1 MTCFANTY
9 SITSLE
15 ISPCYHV
22 ASSLAMINE
31 QVAKQLEQA
40 RAEYARLEEQMS
52 DPQVITSPQYRNIT
66 QRYAHLRDL
75 INLGE
80 QWEQV
85 TSSISEEEEMWE
97 TEEDL
102 REEIDEALEKDRT
115 KLQQV
120 EAKFLNLAIPPDPRD
135 RKTAIVEIRP
145 GTGGDESSLF
155 AADLFRM
162 YTRFGEANGFKISL
176 LDSHPT
182 PLGGFK
188 QITFAIEGKN
198 AFGRFRYE
206 SGVHRV
212 QRVPETESAG
222 RIHTSTASVV
232 VLPEAEDVEV
242 NIDPN
247 DLKIDTFR
255 STGPGGQSVNTT
267 DSAVRITHI
276 PTGLVVSCQDE
287 KSQHK
292 NKAQAMR
299 VLRSRLKDRLEKE
312 HEAELSATRRKQIGS
327 GDRSEK
333 IRTYNFPQNRVTDH
347 RIGLTLYHLHD
358 ILEGDLTAL
367 LDALRK
373 ADLEEQTL

>member
-1 MTCFANTY
+1 
-9 SITSLE
+9 
-15 ISPCYHV
+15 
-22 ASSLAMINE
+22 MINE

-40 RAEYARLEEQMS
+40 RAEYASLEEQMS

-75 INLGE
+75 IKLGE

-135 RKTAIVEIRP
+135 CKTAIVEIRP
-145 GTGGDESSLF
+145 GPGGDESSLF

-162 YTRFGEANGFKISL
+162 YTRFSEANGFKISL

-247 DLKIDTFR
+247 DLKVDTFR

-312 HEAELSATRRKQIGS
+312 HEAEQSATRRKQIGS

-367 LDALRK
+367 LEGLRK

>member
-1 MTCFANTY
+1 
-9 SITSLE
+9 
-15 ISPCYHV
+15 
-22 ASSLAMINE
+22 MINE
-31 QVAKQLEQA
+31 QVVKQLEQA

-115 KLQQV
+115 ELQQV

-135 RKTAIVEIRP
+135 RKTAIVEIR
-145 GTGGDESSLF
+145 GGAGGDESSLF

-198 AFGRFRYE
+198 AFGCFRYE

-222 RIHTSTASVV
+222 RIHTSTATVV
-232 VLPEAEDVEV
+232 VLPEAEEIEV
-242 NIDPN
+242 NVDPN

-358 ILEGDLTAL
+358 ILEGDLTELLAAL
-367 LDALRK
+367 CK
-373 ADLEEQTL
+373 AALEEQTL

>member
-1 MTCFANTY
+1 MVNQQIARE
-9 SITSLE
+9 LE
-15 ISPCYHV
+15 R
-22 ASSLAMINE
+22 
-31 QVAKQLEQA
+31 A
-40 RAEYARLEEQMS
+40 RAEYSRIEKQMS
-52 DPQVITSPQYRNIT
+52 DPQVISSPDYRNIT
-66 QRYAHLRDL
+66 QQYAHLRDL
-75 INLGE
+75 IDLGV
-80 QWEQV
+80 QWEKL

-97 TEEDL
+97 TEEEL
-102 REEIDEALEKDRT
+102 RDEIEEALEKDRAQ
-115 KLQQV
+115 LRQV
-120 EAKFLNLAIPPDPRD
+120 EASFLNLAIPPDPRD
-135 RKTAIVEIRP
+135 RKTAIVEIRA

-162 YTRFGEANGFKISL
+162 YTRYAEANGYKVSL

-188 QITFAIEGKN
+188 QITFAIEGKS

-232 VLPEAEDVEV
+232 VLPEAEEVEIT
-242 NIDPN
+242 IDPN

-267 DSAVRITHI
+267 DSAVRITHL

-292 NKAQAMR
+292 NRAQAMR
-299 VLRSRLKDRLEKE
+299 VLRSRLKDRMEKE
-312 HEAELSATRRKQIGS
+312 KEAELSATRRKQIGS

-358 ILEGDLTAL
+358 ILEGDLDEL
-367 LDALRK
+367 LTSLHK
-373 ADLEEQTL
+373 ADLESKTT

>member
-1 MTCFANTY
+1 
-9 SITSLE
+9 
-15 ISPCYHV
+15 
-22 ASSLAMINE
+22 MINE
-31 QVAKQLEQA
+31 QISKHLEQA
-40 RAEYARLEEQMS
+40 REEYARLEKQMS
-52 DPQVITSPQYRNIT
+52 DPQVISSPEYRTIT
-66 QRYAHLRDL
+66 QQYAHLRNL
-75 INLGE
+75 INLGQE
-80 QWEQV
+80 WEHLA
-85 TSSISEEEEMWE
+85 SSIVEEEEMWE
-97 TEEDL
+97 TEEEL
-102 REEIDEALEKDRT
+102 REEIEEALEKDRRN
-115 KLQQV
+115 LQRI
-120 EAKFLNLAIPPDPRD
+120 ETEFLDIAVPPDPRD
-135 RKTAIVEIRP
+135 RKPAIVEIRA
-145 GTGGDESSLF
+145 GAGGDESSLF

-162 YTRFGEANGFKISL
+162 YTRYAEANGFKVSL

-232 VLPEAEDVEV
+232 VLPEAEEVEI

-312 HEAELSATRRKQIGS
+312 KEAELSATRRKQIGS

-358 ILEGDLTAL
+358 ILEGDVGEL
-367 LDALRK
+367 LSALRK
-373 ADLEEQTL
+373 ADLENRTT

>member
-1 MTCFANTY
+1 
-9 SITSLE
+9 
-15 ISPCYHV
+15 
-22 ASSLAMINE
+22 
-31 QVAKQLEQA
+31 
-40 RAEYARLEEQMS
+40 
-52 DPQVITSPQYRNIT
+52 
-66 QRYAHLRDL
+66 
-75 INLGE
+75 
-80 QWEQV
+80 
-85 TSSISEEEEMWE
+85 
-97 TEEDL
+97 
-102 REEIDEALEKDRT
+102 
-115 KLQQV
+115 
-120 EAKFLNLAIPPDPRD
+120 
-135 RKTAIVEIRP
+135 
-145 GTGGDESSLF
+145 
-155 AADLFRM
+155 M
-162 YTRFGEANGFKISL
+162 YTRYAEANGFKVSL

-232 VLPEAEDVEV
+232 VLPEAEEVEID
-242 NIDPN
+242 IDPN

-299 VLRSRLKDRLEKE
+299 VLRARLKDRMEKE
-312 HEAELSATRRKQIGS
+312 QEAKLSATRRKQIGS
-327 GDRSEK
+327 GDRSDK

-347 RIGLTLYHLHD
+347 RVGLTLYNLQN
-358 ILEGDLTAL
+358 ILEGDLDTL
-367 LDALRK
+367 IEKLS
-373 ADLEEQTL
+373 EEAIQSTIETTT